1 MVKKFVCWVWLYF
14 FMGTLYSKQEV
25 LQLKTGNLALPSSQ
39 QPAPVFAFGQ
49 NGTDQGDLQAF
60 FYFDQDKG
68 DHQNFIET
76 IPCILYGITDD
87 LSLFITSSIFLYHK
101 LNHKKASLGIQ
112 NISPQLEYSIYER
125 KTPTLTDK
133 ATIVGNISFPTRS
146 IPLGQLLQQDPANIE
161 SPKNPTTGGNLPS
174 FFLGATVSRT
184 ETKWYLWMSPGA
196 LLTPKATNGTKV
208 GNQYFVQ
215 GGISHNIPSSSKFIF
230 LGGIE
235 IDGIFSDHDKI
246 FGTSDPNSGGQ
257 LIYFG
262 PTFWFSSK
270 QIILQAGIAAPVY
283 QHLNGIQNK
292 NWYLAAIDFGIK
304 F

>member
-1 MVKKFVCWVWLYF
+1 MN
-14 FMGTLYSKQEV
+14 TLYPKQEV
-25 LQLKTGNLALPSSQ
+25 LQLKTGNLALPNSQ

-49 NGTDQGDLQAF
+49 NGTDKGDLQAF

-68 DHQNFIET
+68 DRQNFIEC
-76 IPCILYGITDD
+76 IPSILYGITDD

-101 LNHKKASLGIQ
+101 LNNKKGSLGIQ
-112 NISPQLEYSIYER
+112 NISPQLEYSVYER
-125 KTPTLTDK
+125 KTPTFTDK

-146 IPLGQLLQQDPANIE
+146 IPLGPLLPKDPTALE
-161 SPKNPTTGGNLPS
+161 SPKNPTTGVQSPS

-196 LLTPKATNGTKV
+196 LLTCKATNGTKV

-215 GGISHNIPSSSKFIF
+215 GGISHNIPSSSKFIL

-235 IDGIFSDHDKI
+235 IDGIFSVHDKI
-246 FGTSDPNSGGQ
+246 FGTRDANSGGQ
-257 LIYFG
+257 LIYLG
-262 PTFWFSSK
+262 PTFWFSS
-270 QIILQAGIAAPVY
+270 QYVILQAGIAAPIY

-292 NWYLAAIDFGIK
+292 NWYLAAIDFGVK